1 MTMILPQSISGN
13 EKIQPC
19 QFSAQ
24 LRMSSVK
31 PLNPTAASYYDLTEL
46 GTLGGDISVAKDI
59 NDSAQIVGYSINNI
73 GQKQAFVW
81 DPNEGMQNIGTI
93 GNNSSCAY
101 SINDY
106 GQVVGYSEYDC
117 GQRKAF
123 IWDEVKGIHHLQTKS
138 SNLSEAYGINNSG
151 QVVGFSVINN
161 GQRKAFI
168 WDEIKGIRNLGIS
181 DDIESSAY
189 AINYSDQVVGYSIS
203 SDLIVKAFIW
213 NSDKDIEELPGF
225 LGSDINTSGQ
235 VIGFYSLP
243 QYNNRA
249 FLWNGSEEYEDLGT
263 ISNNVN
269 LQFFDS
275 KANSI
280 NDSGVI
286 VGSSDKLINTEQE
299 ECVQRAFI
307 WDSVNQMQDLNDLI
321 DPSSG
326 WVLKEA
332 QSINNHG
339 QIVGWGIKDQSCCAF
354 LLTPIS

>member
-1 MTMILPQSISGN
+1 MTMISPQSIN
-13 EKIQPC
+13 QKIKPSQV
-19 QFSAQ
+19 SAQ
-24 LRMSSVK
+24 LLIPSVK
-31 PLNPTAASYYDLTEL
+31 RLNSTVASYYYLTDL
-46 GTLGGDISVAKDI
+46 GTLGGDTSVAKGI
-59 NDSAQIVGYSINNI
+59 NDSAQIVGYSINDI

-117 GQRKAF
+117 AQRKAF
-123 IWDEVKGIHHLQTKS
+123 IWDKTKGIHHLNAKS
-138 SNLSEAYGINNSG
+138 NNLSEGYGINNYG
-151 QVVGFSVINN
+151 QVVGFSVTNN

-168 WDEIKGIRNLGIS
+168 WDEIKGIQNISIS

-189 AINYSDQVVGYSIS
+189 AINYSGQVIGYSIS

-213 NSDKDIEELPGF
+213 NSDKDIQELPGF

-235 VIGFYSLP
+235 VIGFCSVP
-243 QYNNRA
+243 EHNNRA

-275 KANSI
+275 EANSI

-299 ECVQRAFI
+299 EWGKRAFI

-321 DPSSG
+321 DLSSD

-332 QSINNHG
+332 RSINNHG
-339 QIVGWGIKDQSCCAF
+339 QIVGWGIKDGSCCAF